1 MKSRINLIDAQ
12 IKAILERPLI
22 DSHCWLGSVKSA
34 GDDDKVEDGDCRVK
48 VGAKSVSGFGNL
60 RKIVKKLAREP
71 ARDIGHR
78 CCCHLIEAQKFFLLI
93 FCSSARSLELDP
105 FGSVSSNG

>member
-1 MKSRINLIDAQ
+1 MESRINLIDAQ

-34 GDDDKVEDGDCRVK
+34 GDDDEVGDGDCRVK

-78 CCCHLIEAQKFFLLI
+78 CCCHLIEAQKIFLII
-93 FCSSARSLELDP
+93 FCSLAKSLELDP